1 MGKLKKQANKKQTKE
16 MLVQQKK
23 IEQYSGIIPPP
34 SVIDGYE
41 RNCPGATDRIL
52 KMTENE
58 LKNKQELDK
67 KEQENIHLCR
77 KKAPEFDIKHNTR
90 GQVLGF
96 ILLFTMLV
104 GGFALVFIGKEI
116 GGYAAI
122 VSSVS
127 LGLGSLIW
135 SNSKNKK

>member
-67 KEQENIHLCR
+67 KE
-77 KKAPEFDIKHNTR
+77 
-90 GQVLGF
+90 
-96 ILLFTMLV
+96 
-104 GGFALVFIGKEI
+104 
-116 GGYAAI
+116 
-122 VSSVS
+122 
-127 LGLGSLIW
+127 
-135 SNSKNKK
+135 